1 MSDVSPVPDEA
12 SDEYSQEQVDL
23 NLAELEDDDD
33 LSSSMRGKTVRKK
46 LTAAAENDGDDE
58 KDGDKEDCDND
69 ENVSPEKGKSALR
82 DMLGGGV
89 VPGKVEEEIKEDT
102 ESELGEVI
110 DSFDDD
116 DGFDA
121 EPILKFEPLVP
132 ELGAVLGEDTA
143 SSLAV
148 HGRVLVLGC
157 GSGAVH
163 VMDAWGNVMET
174 RRHHA
179 GSRVTGVSLDRD
191 GEYFASCSEDGKVA
205 VTGVSAENRDR
216 VLQFTLIIK

>member
-1 MSDVSPVPDEA
+1 MSPAPEDEA
-12 SDEYSQEQVDL
+12 SEEYSQEQVDL
-23 NLAELEDDDD
+23 NLAELEEEDD

-46 LTAAAENDGDDE
+46 LTAAAGNNEEEVGDQ
-58 KDGDKEDCDND
+58 EDSDININ

-89 VPGKVEEEIKEDT
+89 VPERVEEEMKEDN
-102 ESELGEVI
+102 ESEFGEVI

-116 DGFDA
+116 DGCDS

-132 ELGAVLGEDTA
+132 DLAAVLGEDTA

-216 VLQFTLIIK
+216 VLQM

>member
-1 MSDVSPVPDEA
+1 MSDVSPAPDEA

-116 DGFDA
+116 DGCDA
-121 EPILKFEPLVP
+121 EPILKFEPLVA
-132 ELGAVLGEDTA
+132 ELAAVLGKDTVSSLAREDTA
-143 SSLAV
+143 SDRLFVDILSLRPRRPPPRPQHRPPSRPARPAV
-148 HGRVLVLGC
+148 
-157 GSGAVH
+157 SQP
-163 VMDAWGNVMET
+163 
-174 RRHHA
+174 
-179 GSRVTGVSLDRD
+179 
-191 GEYFASCSEDGKVA
+191 GEG
-205 VTGVSAENRDR
+205 
-216 VLQFTLIIK
+216 

>member
-1 MSDVSPVPDEA
+1 MSDSDMSPAPEDEA
-12 SDEYSQEQVDL
+12 SEEYSQEQVDL
-23 NLAELEDDDD
+23 NLAELEEDDD

-46 LTAAAENDGDDE
+46 LTAAAGNNEEEVGDQ
-58 KDGDKEDCDND
+58 EDSDININ
-69 ENVSPEKGKSALR
+69 ESVSPEKGKSALR

-89 VPGKVEEEIKEDT
+89 VPEKVEEEIKDDN
-102 ESELGEVI
+102 ESEFGEVI

-116 DGFDA
+116 DGCDS

-132 ELGAVLGEDTA
+132 DLAAVLGEDTA
-143 SSLAV
+143 SSFAV

-216 VLQFTLIIK
+216 VLQM

>member
-1 MSDVSPVPDEA
+1 MSDVSPSPADEA
-12 SDEYSQEQVDL
+12 SEEYSQEQVDL
-23 NLAELEDDDD
+23 NLAELEEEDD

-46 LTAAAENDGDDE
+46 LTAAAGNNEDE
-58 KDGDKEDCDND
+58 EVVEDQEDSDININ
-69 ENVSPEKGKSALR
+69 ESVSPEKGKSALR

-89 VPGKVEEEIKEDT
+89 VPEKVEEEIKDDN
-102 ESELGEVI
+102 ESEFGEVI

-116 DGFDA
+116 DGCDS

-132 ELGAVLGEDTA
+132 DLAAVLGEDTA

-157 GSGAVH
+157 GSGAVL

-216 VLQFTLIIK
+216 VLQM